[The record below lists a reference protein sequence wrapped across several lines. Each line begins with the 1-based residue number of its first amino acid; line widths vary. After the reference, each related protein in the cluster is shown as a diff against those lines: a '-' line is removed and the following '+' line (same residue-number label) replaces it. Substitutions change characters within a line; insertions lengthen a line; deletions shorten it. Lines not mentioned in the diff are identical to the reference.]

1 MKKKYLLFDLDGTLF
16 DTSEGIIKSILYTL
30 GQMGIEETNRNNLLR
45 FIGPPLVAAFEEFYG
60 FSHEKALAAK
70 EVFRERYASLGVF
83 ECAPVEGSREC
94 LQALQK
100 DGRTLCVATCKPEH
114 FANMILEKFGF
125 SDFFQ
130 VVVGSEMDERRTRK
144 DEVIEEVFARLDKG
158 DVRGESLMIGDREH
172 DIFGAKKCGV
182 ESVGMR
188 LGFAREGELEEA
200 GADHIVSDFKALR
213 ALLLTL

>member
-1 MKKKYLLFDLDGTLF
+1 M
-16 DTSEGIIKSILYTL
+16 SAS
-30 GQMGIEETNRNNLLR
+30 
-45 FIGPPLVAAFEEFYG
+45 
-60 FSHEKALAAK
+60 AAK
-70 EVFRERYASLGVF
+70 RRTHALRRDLQTRTFRKYDPG
-83 ECAPVEGSREC
+83 
-94 LQALQK
+94 
-100 DGRTLCVATCKPEH
+100 
-114 FANMILEKFGF
+114 EKFGF

>member
-1 MKKKYLLFDLDGTLF
+1 
-16 DTSEGIIKSILYTL
+16 
-30 GQMGIEETNRNNLLR
+30 
-45 FIGPPLVAAFEEFYG
+45 
-60 FSHEKALAAK
+60 
-70 EVFRERYASLGVF
+70 
-83 ECAPVEGSREC
+83 
-94 LQALQK
+94 
-100 DGRTLCVATCKPEH
+100 
-114 FANMILEKFGF
+114 MILEKFGF